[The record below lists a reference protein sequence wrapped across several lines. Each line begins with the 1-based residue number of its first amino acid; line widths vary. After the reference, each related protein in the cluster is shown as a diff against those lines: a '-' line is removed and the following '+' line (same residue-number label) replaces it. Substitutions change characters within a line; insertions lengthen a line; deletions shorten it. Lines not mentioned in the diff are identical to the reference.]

1 MQAKWIG
8 WSDSPRSKIEGLR
21 GYIAMNPTVN
31 ATALVV
37 GATYTILSV
46 GDTVWTSVGASS
58 NTAGV
63 VFVATGVGSGSGTA
77 IRNSVNGS
85 STSATDKSV
94 LGDRVFASTSFEI
107 ILTGG
112 PADPAGTNK
121 TLNIEQVPAFTKT
134 DGTQYYRVTEVYA
147 TIPTQPALP
156 VLLS

>member
-1 MQAKWIG
+1 
-8 WSDSPRSKIEGLR
+8 
-21 GYIAMNPTVN
+21 MNPTVN
-31 ATALVV
+31 AAALVV

-85 STSATDKSV
+85 STSATDRSV
-94 LGDRVFASTSFEI
+94 FGDRVFASTSFEI
-107 ILTGG
+107 ILSGG
-112 PADPAGTNK
+112 PSDPSGTNK
-121 TLNIEQVPAFTKT
+121 TLSIEQVPAFTKT

-156 VLLS
+156 TLLT